1 MFKWNPRWV
10 RLAIAVSSIVALA
23 VGSGAV
29 LRWGE
34 MASRVVGG

>member
-1 MFKWNPRWV
+1 MFKWNRRWV

-23 VGSGAV
+23 IGSGAG

-34 MASRVVGG
+34 MTSFLGG